1 MASEES
7 GEFFSVS
14 TIAVN
19 PDRIDE
25 AHACL
30 TEVAEATL
38 KEPGAKIYRFFKT
51 EGKDEFVCMEKFT
64 DRDAYAAHVSS
75 GHVRE
80 WAKKYLDSGI
90 FVGSFEFHPLAKGG
104 PGAGGFDRL

>member
-7 GEFFSVS
+7 GGYFSVS

-19 PDRIDE
+19 PDRISE

-38 KEPGAKIYRFFKT
+38 KEPGAKIYRFYKT

-75 GHVRE
+75 EHVRE

-104 PGAGGFDRL
+104 PGAGGFDRP

>member
-1 MASEES
+1 MAPEES

-30 TEVAEATL
+30 AEVAEATL
-38 KEPGAKIYRFFKT
+38 KEPGAKIYRFYKT
-51 EGKDEFVCMEKFT
+51 EGENEFVCMEKDVLYF
-64 DRDAYAAHVSS
+64 
-75 GHVRE
+75 
-80 WAKKYLDSGI
+80 
-90 FVGSFEFHPLAKGG
+90 
-104 PGAGGFDRL
+104 